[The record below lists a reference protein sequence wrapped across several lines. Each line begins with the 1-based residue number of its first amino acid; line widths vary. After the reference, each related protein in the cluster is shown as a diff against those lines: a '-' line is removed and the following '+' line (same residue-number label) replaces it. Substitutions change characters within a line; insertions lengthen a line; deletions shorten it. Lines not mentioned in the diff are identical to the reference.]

1 MEHPV
6 VTPGY
11 PGLVDTNLIS
21 WSTKHFFSRK
31 ATVQNQFCFVD
42 FSFQGRSFSINYL
55 DISFPNTKNTATS
68 IPSSFLFFFLSQV
81 EKFGKF
87 SRVPNN
93 FARTISFF
101 SSSYFSSFI
110 IENFRERS
118 SFSFLLLF
126 WTVIPSTMFPS
137 LKLFSLNVWTK
148 LIAVHLFY
156 NDTLP

>member
-1 MEHPV
+1 MEHPF
-6 VTPGY
+6 
-11 PGLVDTNLIS
+11 LDTGIS
-21 WSTKHFFSRK
+21 GSSRDDSNPLSRSTTHFFSRK

-110 IENFRERS
+110 IKTKIFVKGPVLASS
-118 SFSFLLLF
+118 SFSEQ
-126 WTVIPSTMFPS
+126 
-137 LKLFSLNVWTK
+137 
-148 LIAVHLFY
+148 
-156 NDTLP
+156 